1 VLNSCGW
8 GGIVIYGQ
16 GQAESK
22 GNAVTARR
30 LDWHRGRNVWWI
42 RPTRTGTAFTRLGRT
57 VVVGLL
63 SALFLI
69 LPAGAAGSGPSPDPA
84 PQRSPQKASVSS
96 DTKAATNQPV
106 PDAAPRASRGPQ
118 PSPAPG
124 SGHSTTVSQTVTP
137 FSSGGSR
144 GGEVSQT
151 HGGASS
157 SSPITR
163 APSVPVTPAA
173 ASRSAAPA
181 AKHRTTRVSNGA
193 SRKRPA
199 VTGLTFPALLAHR
212 LDLFRPATSALSSLT
227 RHNGTLVLLSA
238 LAMLVLLIASSSLL
252 RLLARSRREGWGG

>member
-1 VLNSCGW
+1 M
-8 GGIVIYGQ
+8 YGRGRASPRGTQ
-16 GQAESK
+16 
-22 GNAVTARR
+22 VRARR
-30 LDWHRGRNVWWI
+30 MDWQRGHNVLWI
-42 RPTRTGTAFTRLGRT
+42 RRLLTGTVFTRLRPT
-57 VVVGLL
+57 VVAGLL

-84 PQRSPQKASVSS
+84 PQRSPQQASASS
-96 DTKAATNQPV
+96 DTMAATNQPA
-106 PDAAPRASRGPQ
+106 PDAAPRTSRGPQ

-124 SGHSTTVSQTVTP
+124 SGHSTTVSQAVTP

-151 HGGASS
+151 HGGTSS

-163 APSVPVTPAA
+163 APSRPASSAA
-173 ASRSAAPA
+173 ASPRVAPGAKQRETLASKGAA
-181 AKHRTTRVSNGA
+181 RR
-193 SRKRPA
+193 RPA
-199 VTGLTFPALLAHR
+199 VTGGLTFPALLAHR
-212 LDLFRPATSALSSLT
+212 LDLFRPAASALSSLT